1 MNPIIQTAIDAG
13 IFSSLV
19 SAVQAAGLVDAL
31 SGEGPFTVFA
41 PTDEAF
47 ANLPEGALDSL
58 LQDPEELKRVLTYHV
73 VSGKVMASDVADL
86 TEATTLEGSTLSID
100 TDENGVMINGANV
113 VQADIE
119 CTNGVIHVID
129 SVLMPL

>member
-13 IFSSLV
+13 SFSSLV
-19 SAVQAAGLVDAL
+19 SAIQAAGLVDAL